1 MSTVKRWY
9 ALGAL
14 VLCVLVIGLDG
25 TVLNVA
31 LATLA
36 ADLGATTGELQW
48 IVAAYLVT
56 FSVFLLPAGIAGDR
70 WGRKRLLLAG
80 VALFGA
86 SSVLA
91 AFAGDAAMLIAA
103 RAVMGVGAA
112 IIMPLSMSALPTI
125 FAEHERSRAISIL
138 TVGTAL
144 ALPLG
149 PIVGGW
155 LLENYWWG
163 SVFLINVP
171 VAAVAIVAAAVL
183 LPESRDPSPSKI
195 DIISILLS
203 MGGLGLLVYGVIEA
217 PVAGWGSAKALGSIG
232 AGIVALIGFWVRD
245 SLGTREFFKNRAF
258 TWGTVAT
265 VFAALALMGVLFALP
280 LRLQAVDGFSAMAT
294 GVRLIPLI
302 AGIMITGR
310 LASPLAARIGHRAT
324 ITFGMLLLSAG
335 FLLASFT
342 RGYPWTAA
350 WLTVVGLGLGAA
362 MVPAMDAVLAAL
374 PPGRTGTGS
383 GLVQSLRQVAGAFG
397 VAGLGSLLNSIYTA
411 GLPETA
417 PQPARESIVAAVRMG
432 DPALAASAREAFL
445 SGMDG
450 VMLACAAGAFLGAV
464 LVIFFYRSAA
474 AVEHLDY
481 PQPEL
486 HPARSAVEGQ

>member
-1 MSTVKRWY
+1 MVTVKRWY

-14 VLCVLVIGLDG
+14 VLCALVIGLDG

-56 FSVFLLPAGIAGDR
+56 FSVFLLPAGVAGDR

-80 VALFGA
+80 VALFGVA
-86 SSVLA
+86 SVFA
-91 AFAGDAAMLIAA
+91 AFAGSAATLIAA
-103 RAVMGVGAA
+103 RAVMGIGAA
-112 IIMPLSMSALPTI
+112 IILPLSMSVLPVI
-125 FAEHERSRAISIL
+125 FAEHERPRAISFL
-138 TVGTAL
+138 TVGMAL

-183 LPESRDPSPSKI
+183 VPESRDPSPSI
-195 DIISILLS
+195 LDILSIGLS

-217 PVAGWGSAKALGSIG
+217 PVAGWGSAKVLGSIG
-232 AGIVALIGFWVRD
+232 AGIVALLSFWIRD
-245 SLGTREFFKNRAF
+245 SLGTKEFFKNRAF
-258 TWGTVAT
+258 TWGTAAT
-265 VFAALALMGVLFALP
+265 VFAALALMGVLFVLP
-280 LRLQAVDGFSAMAT
+280 LRLQAVDGYSALQT
-294 GVRLIPLI
+294 GIRLIPLI
-302 AGIMITGR
+302 LGLMVTGR
-310 LASPLAARIGHRAT
+310 LAAPLTARLGHRTMIAS
-324 ITFGMLLLSAG
+324 GMLVMALG
-335 FLLASFT
+335 FLVGFLT

-350 WLTVVGLGLGAA
+350 WLALVGLGLGAV
-362 MVPAMDAVLAAL
+362 MVPAMDAVLAVL

-383 GLVQSLRQVAGAFG
+383 GVVQTLRQVAGAFG
-397 VAGLGSLLNSIYTA
+397 VAGLGSLLSSIYA
-411 GLPETA
+411 AHLPSTA
-417 PQPARESIVAAVRMG
+417 PEAARESIVAAVR
-432 DPALAASAREAFL
+432 DPALAPVAREAFL

-450 VMLACAAGAFLGAV
+450 VLLACIVGAFVGAL
-464 LVIFFYRSAA
+464 LVAVFYRASAA
-474 AVEHLDY
+474 AVQHLDD
-481 PQPEL
+481 PQRQL